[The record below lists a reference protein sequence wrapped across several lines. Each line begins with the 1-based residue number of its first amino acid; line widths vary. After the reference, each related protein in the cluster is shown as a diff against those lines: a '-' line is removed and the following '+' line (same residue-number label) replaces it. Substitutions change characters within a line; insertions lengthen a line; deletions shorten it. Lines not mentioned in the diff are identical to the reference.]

1 MPGSIILPDMP
12 ACSVSVKNNV
22 KTFPAIAKN
31 NYHIKSANVIC
42 CPQPFSSKV
51 FRYSN
56 ISFNARRFTFSP
68 EYRKNLPVTRNRQFI
83 GISIR
88 FNILSAKP
96 RKFFIELAVKILPVA
111 VP

>member
-1 MPGSIILPDMP
+1 MLIRKNQNKKIQNQAGMPESIILPDMP

-22 KTFPAIAKN
+22 KTFPDITKN

-56 ISFNARRFTFSP
+56 I
-68 EYRKNLPVTRNRQFI
+68 
-83 GISIR
+83 
-88 FNILSAKP
+88 
-96 RKFFIELAVKILPVA
+96 
-111 VP
+111 

>member
-42 CPQPFSSKV
+42 CPQPFTSMV
-51 FRYSN
+51 FRYS
-56 ISFNARRFTFSP
+56 
-68 EYRKNLPVTRNRQFI
+68 
-83 GISIR
+83 
-88 FNILSAKP
+88 
-96 RKFFIELAVKILPVA
+96 KI
-111 VP
+111 